1 MTHDECVGALERCG
15 YAPRQ
20 AAFLALVMRT
30 GGYFLRRHYA
40 AFRRQV
46 DGAVG
51 TVFLRRAMA
60 RGHVERAPF
69 MRRALVYHV
78 ASPVLY
84 AAIGEPHHR
93 SQRPA
98 PIATLVGRLMRLDVL
113 VAHPDWNLLATERE
127 ILAWLD
133 ARGVLERDAGR
144 VVLVAR
150 RGPDEV
156 RRPRWI
162 GSRPVCLEPGE
173 SAPTFIYVSS
183 PTSTTADFDAFL
195 GCHQRLF
202 ARLGS
207 VRLLCCSAWPDAMPH
222 AEDRAKRAAFGLP
235 PSGPAVDEPGLRD
248 ALLAHFEARQRF
260 VRRQFRTFD
269 DAASRERL
277 RLDLVRFGSAA
288 YEALFTRW
296 EAGGPDAVTISDVLH
311 AAADGGGERFD
322 LTFNT
327 HVVPFAYP
335 AYGDGR
341 RERRRRRPV
350 MTKWAA

>member
-15 YAPRQ
+15 YQLRQ
-20 AAFLALVMRT
+20 AAFLALVMQT

-69 MRRALVYHV
+69 VRRALVYHV
-78 ASPVLY
+78 DSPVLY

-98 PIATLVGRLMRLDVL
+98 PVATVVERLMRLDVL

-127 ILAWLD
+127 ILAWLG

-144 VVLVAR
+144 VVLVAK
-150 RGPDEV
+150 RGPDEAE
-156 RRPRWI
+156 RRRWI

-173 SAPTFIYVSS
+173 SAPTFIYVGS
-183 PTSTTADFDAFL
+183 PTRTTADFDAFL
-195 GCHQRLF
+195 TRHQPLF

-207 VRLLCCSAWPDAMPH
+207 VRLLCCSTWPDAIPG

-235 PSGPAVDEPGLRD
+235 PGGPALDEPGLRNT
-248 ALLAHFEARQRF
+248 LLAHFEARQRF
-260 VRRQFRTFD
+260 VGRQFRTFD
-269 DAASRERL
+269 EASLERL
-277 RLDLVRFGSAA
+277 RLDLLRFSGAA
-288 YEALFTRW
+288 YDALFTRW
-296 EAGGPDAVTISDVLH
+296 EAGGPDAVTIGDVLH
-311 AAADGGGERFD
+311 AAADGGSERFD

-335 AYGDGR
+335 AYDDGR
-341 RERRRRRPV
+341 RERRRRRLV
-350 MTKWAA
+350 LTKQAE

>member
-40 AFRRQV
+40 AFRHQV

-51 TVFLRRAMA
+51 TVFLRRAIA

-78 ASPVLY
+78 ASPCLY

-93 SQRPA
+93 SQRAA
-98 PIATLVGRLMRLDVL
+98 PVATVVERLMRLDVL

-127 ILAWLD
+127 ILAWLG

-144 VVLVAR
+144 VVLVAS
-150 RGPDEV
+150 RGPDV
-156 RRPRWI
+156 ANRRRWI

-173 SAPTFIYVSS
+173 SAPTFIYVGS
-183 PTSTTADFDAFL
+183 PTRTPADFDAFL
-195 GCHQRLF
+195 TLHQPLF

-207 VRLLCCSAWPDAMPH
+207 VRLLCCTAWPDAIPR

-235 PSGPAVDEPGLRD
+235 PGGPAVDEPGLRD
-248 ALLAHFEARQRF
+248 TLLEHFEARRRF

-269 DAASRERL
+269 DASLERL
-277 RLDLVRFGSAA
+277 RLDLLRFSGAA
-288 YEALFTRW
+288 YDALFIRW
-296 EAGGPDAVTISDVLH
+296 EAGGNDAVTISDVLR
-311 AAADGGGERFD
+311 AAADGGGGRFD

-350 MTKWAA
+350 LTTRAA

>member
-1 MTHDECVGALERCG
+1 MTRDGCVAALERCG
-15 YAPRQ
+15 YQPRQ
-20 AAFLALVMRT
+20 AAFLALVMQT

-60 RGHVERAPF
+60 RRHVERAPF
-69 MRRALVYHV
+69 VRRALVYHV

-84 AAIGEPHHR
+84 AAVGEPHRR

-98 PIATLVGRLMRLDVL
+98 PVATVVERLMLLDVL
-113 VAHPDWNLLATERE
+113 VAHQDWNLLATERE
-127 ILAWLD
+127 ILAWLS
-133 ARGVLERDAGR
+133 ARGVLERGAGR
-144 VVLVAR
+144 VVLLAR
-150 RGPDEV
+150 HGPDET
-156 RRPRWI
+156 RRQRWI

-173 SAPTFIYVSS
+173 SAPTFIYMCS
-183 PTSTTADFDAFL
+183 PTRTTADFDAFL
-195 GCHQRLF
+195 TRHQSLF

-207 VRLLCCSAWPDAMPH
+207 VRLLCCSTWPDAIPG
-222 AEDRAKRAAFGLP
+222 AEDRAKRAAVGLP
-235 PSGPAVDEPGLRD
+235 PGGPAVDEPGLRD
-248 ALLAHFEARQRF
+248 TLLAHFEARQRF
-260 VRRQFRTFD
+260 VQRQFRTFD
-269 DAASRERL
+269 DASRERL
-277 RLDLVRFGSAA
+277 RLDLSRFSGAA

-296 EAGGPDAVTISDVLH
+296 DAAGDDAISSGDVLH

-322 LTFNT
+322 LTFSA

-341 RERRRRRPV
+341 HERRRRRPV
-350 MTKWAA
+350 LEKRAA

>member
-1 MTHDECVGALERCG
+1 MTHDECVRALERCG

-30 GGYFLRRHYA
+30 DGYFLRRHYA

-51 TVFLRRAMA
+51 TVFLRRAIA
-60 RGHVERAPF
+60 RGDVVRAPF

-98 PIATLVGRLMRLDVL
+98 PIATVVERLMRLDVL
-113 VAHPDWNLLATERE
+113 VAHLGWNLLATERE
-127 ILAWLD
+127 ILAWLG

-150 RGPDEV
+150 RGPDQA
-156 RRPRWI
+156 RRRRWI

-195 GCHQRLF
+195 TRHQRLF

-207 VRLLCCSAWPDAMPH
+207 VRLLCCSAWPDAMPR

-235 PSGPAVDEPGLRD
+235 PGGPAVDEPGLRD
-248 ALLAHFEARQRF
+248 TLLAHFEARQRF
-260 VRRQFRTFD
+260 SRRQFRTFD
-269 DAASRERL
+269 DASRERL
-277 RLDLVRFGSAA
+277 RLDLLRFGGAA
-288 YEALFTRW
+288 HEALFTRW
-296 EAGGPDAVTISDVLH
+296 EAGGPDAVTISDVLD
-311 AAADGGGERFD
+311 AAADAGGERFD

-335 AYGDGR
+335 TYGDGR

-350 MTKWAA
+350 LAKRAA